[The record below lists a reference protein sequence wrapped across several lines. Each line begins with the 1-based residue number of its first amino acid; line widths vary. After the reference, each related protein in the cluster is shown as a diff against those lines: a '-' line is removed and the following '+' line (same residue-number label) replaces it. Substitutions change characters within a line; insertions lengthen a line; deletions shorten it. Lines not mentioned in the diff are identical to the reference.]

1 MCMHRSIASLAALTT
16 SAIVLL
22 GCGAPSEDSAS
33 QCTPTSEVTVK
44 GDDALKF
51 DKERYETTAGCV
63 NFTYL
68 NEGGIPHTLLIKN
81 NDEFLLQIGDS
92 DEGTVELEPGQYTL
106 YCNITGHEAGGMVA
120 ELVVT

>member
-1 MCMHRSIASLAALTT
+1 MHRRLTYLAALATCST
-16 SAIVLL
+16 VLL
-22 GCGAPSEDSAS
+22 GCSSSSEDSAS
-33 QCTPTSEVTVK
+33 GCTPTSRVSVT
-44 GDDALKF
+44 GNDALQF
-51 DKERYETTAGCV
+51 DQERYETTAGCV
-63 NFTYL
+63 EFTYL

-81 NDEFLLQIGDS
+81 NDEFLLQIGES